1 MQDLSRCGYQTFSEK
16 SLGHQWL
23 LLTNKRGC
31 QYFIEKWKTLYFS
44 TFGWEIEWFPVWV
57 HFVKCLSEKEG
68 VVQLAQTAPW
78 INKKGVEYYPWVA
91 SSKQKMQES
100 RRSPAKCSA
109 WQHAS
114 FPGGPTNLLSP
125 LMSCVLTKSRKLP
138 SPGTGDEVFFLSS
151 W

>member
-1 MQDLSRCGYQTFSEK
+1 MEDLILFHIWMRNRVIPSMGPLCEVPIRKGGCRAISTNC
-16 SLGHQWL
+16 SL
-23 LLTNKRGC
+23 N
-31 QYFIEKWKTLYFS
+31 
-44 TFGWEIEWFPVWV
+44 
-57 HFVKCLSEKEG
+57 
-68 VVQLAQTAPW
+68 
-78 INKKGVEYYPWVA
+78 NKKGIEYYPWVA

-114 FPGGPTNLLSP
+114 LPGGPTNLLSP

-151 W
+151 